1 MHLGDV
7 ELLWFPFGFVAC
19 IAVCSLLFIT
29 RYRRY
34 MQSIRDRRAQR
45 ACYDIALTLAAI
57 VSAPI
62 QVRITS
68 VVSDKSAVLIGYYRS
83 ETAVVDRSTSSKDRS
98 TLLAWLPENEP
109 TALATLSRWSA
120 DDSQILMYLNTKEK
134 ILQFQSRALGDT
146 VELALVPSL

>member
-1 MHLGDV
+1 
-7 ELLWFPFGFVAC
+7 
-19 IAVCSLLFIT
+19 
-29 RYRRY
+29 